1 MVIYYPYLRCPY
13 IGWLRFVTCLR
24 TLILTPSLTP
34 TPITHHPSP
43 PPSSRSRRGESEPG
57 LRFKRSKLVNFRQKI
72 PPPPNEGCAR
82 SQLLN
87 IFTSADRFVFIN
99 YHRSFRPLTVPHRP
113 SYRLLPGQL
122 FAVKVLIFPVW
133 IYRWYHLISAR
144 DPHV

>member
-1 MVIYYPYLRCPY
+1 MVIYYPYLRCPC

-34 TPITHHPSP
+34 TPITHHPP
-43 PPSSRSRRGESEPG
+43 FLTEPG

-122 FAVKVLIFPVW
+122 FAVKMLIFPVW
-133 IYRWYHLISAR
+133 IYRWHHLISAR